1 MSTIIEAKVCDYDRD
16 FTGCVLGTSER
27 NGYHDSD
34 FYATVWDE
42 EQGCVRTIDDGTTR
56 AYAPSKY
63 HRADATE
70 EVVAKARAW
79 WNREVGPKMAYSV
92 LMGRRAFIDV
102 GCEVEVI
109 KGRKVAKGTKGEV
122 VWKGRD
128 GFRPNSYRIGLR
140 LLDGTRVYTSMDNV
154 MKLGVTPPSEADLDE
169 WIKSNNPY

>member
-70 EVVAKARAW
+70 EV
-79 WNREVGPKMAYSV
+79 AYSV

-102 GCEVEVI
+102 GCEVEVV

-128 GFRPNSYRIGLR
+128 SFRPNSYRIGLR

-154 MKLGVTPPSEADLDE
+154 MKLGVTPPSEADLEE